1 MDCTWDIQTTPGSIM
16 QITVSTAAIG
26 ISNTCTDDGDYL
38 EVSYYS
44 L

>member
-16 QITVSTAAIG
+16 KITVSTAAIG